1 MNVLIRSFLAPCRSC
16 HLVAVSLL
24 LCALGCGLTESA
36 LPVATPAVGLNRA
49 DVPLGGPLEM
59 SYRFTPALDGLG
71 NDDEYR
77 VFVHFLDE
85 DGELMFEDDH
95 APAESTL
102 AWRSGQPV
110 VYDRRMTVPVYP
122 YIGAVTV
129 AIGLYS
135 PRTGERLSMA
145 GDDLGQRAYQVASFR
160 MAPQSESGFLM
171 FEDDWHSVE
180 SSALEPTRE
189 WQWTSAESTI
199 AFRNP
204 RVDSTLYLEL
214 QGRPELFES
223 AQVLSL
229 RLGGTTVETI
239 ELSADARSYHIVG
252 IPAVVLGTDEM
263 VTMTLN
269 VDQTF
274 VPSVVT
280 NGENP
285 DERELGIQVFYAFL
299 ETS

>member
-1 MNVLIRSFLAPCRSC
+1 M
-16 HLVAVSLL
+16 
-24 LCALGCGLTESA
+24 
-36 LPVATPAVGLNRA
+36 
-49 DVPLGGPLEM
+49 
-59 SYRFTPALDGLG
+59 
-71 NDDEYR
+71 
-77 VFVHFLDE
+77 
-85 DGELMFEDDH
+85 
-95 APAESTL
+95 
-102 AWRSGQPV
+102 
-110 VYDRRMTVPVYP
+110 
-122 YIGAVTV
+122 
-129 AIGLYS
+129 
-135 PRTGERLSMA
+135 
-145 GDDLGQRAYQVASFR
+145 
-160 MAPQSESGFLM
+160 
-171 FEDDWHSVE
+171 
-180 SSALEPTRE
+180 
-189 WQWTSAESTI
+189 
-199 AFRNP
+199 
-204 RVDSTLYLEL
+204 EL
-214 QGRPELFES
+214 QGRPELIES